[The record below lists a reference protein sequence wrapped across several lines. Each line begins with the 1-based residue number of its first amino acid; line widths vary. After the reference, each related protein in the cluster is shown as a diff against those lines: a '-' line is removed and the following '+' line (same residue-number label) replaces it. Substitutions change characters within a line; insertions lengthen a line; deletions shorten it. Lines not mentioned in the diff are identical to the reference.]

1 MGNQAIVEIGTIFIA
16 LIGAIITYIVIPY
29 IRSKTTVEQQ
39 KTVEFWV
46 RVAVNAAEQ
55 IFSNPKMGTTKKEY
69 VLKFLQEKGFNVSE
83 TDLDMLIEAAVL
95 ELNKLKMLS
104 EDIQI

>member
-83 TDLDMLIEAAVL
+83 TDLDTLIEAAVK
-95 ELNKLKMLS
+95 ELNI
-104 EDIQI
+104 IQDKVGQD

>member
-83 TDLDMLIEAAVL
+83 TDLDTLIEAAVK
-95 ELNKLKMLS
+95 ELNI
-104 EDIQI
+104 IQEKVGQD

>member
-1 MGNQAIVEIGTIFIA
+1 MGNQAIVEIGTVVIA

-29 IRSKTTVEQQ
+29 IKSKTTVEQQ

-46 RVAVNAAEQ
+46 RIAVNAAEQ
-55 IFSNPKMGTTKKEY
+55 IFGNPKMGTTKKEY
-69 VLKFLQEKGFNVSE
+69 VLKFLKEKGFNVSE
-83 TDLDMLIEAAVL
+83 TDLDTLIEAAVL